1 MMRVA
6 IVGCG
11 LIGGKRAAAAK
22 EHDIVVVC
30 DRDQTRAAQLAQ
42 KTGARAVTD
51 WREAVAADVDAVIV
65 ATTHDQLAT
74 IARGAVEAGRHVL
87 VEKPAGRA
95 LAEVQTIAD
104 AAAKHSRI
112 VKAGFNHR
120 FHPAFLKARAIVD
133 SGVLGPL
140 LFVRARYGHGGRIGY
155 EKEWRAIPAISGGG
169 ELIDQGS
176 HLIDLSRWFLGD
188 LTVDYAAVPT
198 LFWKMDADDNCFMA
212 LRSAS
217 GQMAW
222 LHASWTEWKN
232 TFSFEIFGRD
242 GKLVIDGLGGSYG
255 TERLTYYRMLPQ
267 MGPPE
272 TETFEFPGQ
281 DQSWDAEFADF
292 VAAIRDKRHP
302 CGDIADAVANMAIV
316 EDIYRRFRP

>member
-1 MMRVA
+1 MRLA

-11 LIGGKRAAAAK
+11 LIGGKRAVAAAAH
-22 EHDIVVVC
+22 EIVVVC
-30 DRDQTRAAQLAQ
+30 DRDSARAEALAQ
-42 KTGARAVTD
+42 KTRARAVTD
-51 WREAVAADVDAVIV
+51 WQEAVQADVDAVIV
-65 ATTHDQLAT
+65 ATTHDQLAA
-74 IARGAVEAGRHVL
+74 IALGAVEAGRHVL

-95 LAEVQTIAD
+95 LSEVQAIAQ
-104 AAAKHSRI
+104 AAARHKRI

-120 FHPAFLKARAIVD
+120 FHPAFMKAREIVD

-140 LFVRARYGHGGRIGY
+140 MFIRARYGHGGRVGY
-155 EKEWRAIPAISGGG
+155 EKEWRAIPEISGGG

-188 LTVDYAAVPT
+188 LTVDYASVPT
-198 LFWKMDADDNCFMA
+198 LFWNMQADDNCFMA
-212 LRSAS
+212 LRSGS

-255 TERLTYYRMLPQ
+255 QERLTFYRMLPQ

-272 TETFEFPGQ
+272 TATFEYPGQ
-281 DQSWDAEFADF
+281 DQSWDTEFADF
-292 VAAIRDKRHP
+292 ASAVSENRRP
-302 CGDIADAVANMAIV
+302 CGDIADAVANLAIV
-316 EDIYRRFRP
+316 EDIYRRYRS